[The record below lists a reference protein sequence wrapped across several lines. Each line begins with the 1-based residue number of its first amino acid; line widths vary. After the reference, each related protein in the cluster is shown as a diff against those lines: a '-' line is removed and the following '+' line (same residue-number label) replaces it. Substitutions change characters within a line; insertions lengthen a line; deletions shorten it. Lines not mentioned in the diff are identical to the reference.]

1 MTITRHPA
9 FGHPMREEHFQ
20 FASTYKPINHG
31 SFGTHPLPV
40 RSAHSALQSQA
51 IARPDTFV
59 SYTTFP
65 LLARSRVQL
74 APLLGVHHDEIA
86 LIPNATTGVNTVL
99 RNLAWQSGDVVLA
112 FSTIYAACE
121 KTLASIGEL
130 TPLRLEKVD
139 ITYPLEDAE
148 IVRAFVARL
157 RAVRAAGKRVR
168 LAMFDTVLT
177 FPGAR
182 FPWEELVR
190 ICREEGVWSLVD
202 GAHGIGHID
211 LAHVGET
218 SPDFFVSN
226 CHKWLYTPRSCAVF
240 HVRRDPFV
248 IVIAPKKVP
257 FRNQHLIHTS
267 LPTSHGY
274 QHADAPPEDTSGRTR
289 FIYLFDFVA
298 TIDYTPYMC
307 IPAALDFRRSVCGGE
322 TRIREYCFDVA
333 RRGGDAMAAI
343 LGTSVMTTPT
353 QTMRQCAFANVEL
366 PVTLSSGQDEPGD
379 LPIEEAGAVAA
390 WLRETAV
397 REMDTYLQTA
407 VHGGKLWVRLS
418 GQIYLEVGDFEW
430 VAHRL
435 GPLCRTATNKTST
448 SPSPPSSPDLLAADD
463 PAHKQDWSTT
473 TPETDSWAVRERRR
487 SSMWSRAEMPELAPD
502 PKSKAGSRRRG
513 SVLSVWRGGK
523 DSRGRDVLVHD
534 GSSGDDEVGSPDA
547 DEEAVRSE
555 DGKAEAVG
563 EPGRRGSKSSRGR
576 DRRGSILSLWS
587 NGKDAKG
594 RDVVIHDDEEWKV

>member
-20 FASTYKPINHG
+20 FAPTYKPINHG

-218 SPDFFVSN
+218 SPDFFV
-226 CHKWLYTPRSCAVF
+226 
-240 HVRRDPFV
+240 
-248 IVIAPKKVP
+248 P

-435 GPLCRTATNKTST
+435 GPLCERAKRGE
-448 SPSPPSSPDLLAADD
+448 ARG
-463 PAHKQDWSTT
+463 
-473 TPETDSWAVRERRR
+473 VRGP
-487 SSMWSRAEMPELAPD
+487 W
-502 PKSKAGSRRRG
+502 
-513 SVLSVWRGGK
+513 
-523 DSRGRDVLVHD
+523 D
-534 GSSGDDEVGSPDA
+534 GD
-547 DEEAVRSE
+547 
-555 DGKAEAVG
+555 
-563 EPGRRGSKSSRGR
+563 
-576 DRRGSILSLWS
+576 LSL
-587 NGKDAKG
+587 
-594 RDVVIHDDEEWKV
+594 

>member
-99 RNLAWQSGDVVLA
+99 RNVAWQSGDVVLA

-202 GAHGIGHID
+202 GAHGIGELFSWGGEGLGDGHID

-226 CHKWLYTPRSCAVF
+226 CHKASNPALVPNPDQANNRWLYTPRSCAVF

-390 WLRETAV
+390 WLRETAA

-435 GPLCRTATNKTST
+435 GPLCERAKRGE
-448 SPSPPSSPDLLAADD
+448 ARG
-463 PAHKQDWSTT
+463 
-473 TPETDSWAVRERRR
+473 VRGP
-487 SSMWSRAEMPELAPD
+487 W
-502 PKSKAGSRRRG
+502 
-513 SVLSVWRGGK
+513 
-523 DSRGRDVLVHD
+523 D
-534 GSSGDDEVGSPDA
+534 GD
-547 DEEAVRSE
+547 
-555 DGKAEAVG
+555 
-563 EPGRRGSKSSRGR
+563 
-576 DRRGSILSLWS
+576 LSL
-587 NGKDAKG
+587 
-594 RDVVIHDDEEWKV
+594 